1 MNVQTFPI
9 VSKLDPKV
17 YGPAESAITV
27 EILEQGIKGVM
38 TVQEVMCATEIY
50 SLFKSKTI

>member
-17 YGPAESAITV
+17 YGPAESAITA
-27 EILEQGIKGVM
+27 EILEEEIKGVM
-38 TVQEVMCATEIY
+38 TVQEVMRAAEIY
-50 SLFKSKTI
+50 SLFKSKSI